1 MQSGQRYKVIVINS
15 MGAKRKVSSQPNFD
29 AAMKFKKDWKKG
41 NPGDQVVVQ
50 PEYGWEFPYPMG

>member
-1 MQSGQRYKVIVINS
+1 MNNQRYKVIVINS